1 METTINTIKRTF
13 IDSKLGE
20 VKLKDA
26 VLDRDEITMY
36 FNIESLSDESQARM
50 DEAIKKKAI
59 EKYYRDEERYRK
71 KGLTIKNLK
80 MKETGKLLC
89 FECSSGKIDF
99 HFLITAIDGTGNLET
114 ELWFDGNIE
123 NFYDEI
129 KNVIFKAI
137 ETRYFGQPRK
147 KNVN

>member
-1 METTINTIKRTF
+1 MEITIDTIKRTF
-13 IDSKLGE
+13 VDSKLGE

-26 VLDRDEITMY
+26 VLDQDDIAIS
-36 FNIESLSDESQARM
+36 FNIESLSDESQAQI

-59 EKYYRDEERYRK
+59 EEYHRDEERYEK
-71 KGLTIKNLK
+71 HGLTIENLK

-99 HFLITAIDGTGNLET
+99 HFLITAIDETGNLDT

-137 ETRYFGQPRK
+137 ETRYFGQSRK